1 VQIWRTIPLRAERT
15 APPFVRGEFT
25 VMAGVASAV
34 CQANELITI
43 LDQFFW
49 SVPLARLL
57 AARLTAVPGLRLL
70 IVLPPCGAADSE
82 NELKLRKIAMQTLFT
97 SLDGPARPGP
107 ARPAPAPAPACAGA
121 CACARRTYGRQPRT
135 SASTCTPRPRP
146 TMTHCW
152 YPGQPT

>member
-1 VQIWRTIPLRAERT
+1 MQIWRTIPLRAERT

-97 SLDGPARPGP
+97 SLDGPARPGQRP
-107 ARPAPAPAPACAGA
+107 RARARARAC
-121 CACARRTYGRQPRT
+121 GRQPRT

>member
-1 VQIWRTIPLRAERT
+1 MQIWRTIPLRAERT

-97 SLDGPARPGP
+97 SLDGPASARVRVRVHVGASPERRRLHARQGP
-107 ARPAPAPAPACAGA
+107 DLR
-121 CACARRTYGRQPRT
+121 
-135 SASTCTPRPRP
+135 
-146 TMTHCW
+146 
-152 YPGQPT
+152 